1 MKGNSVVMDKGAM
14 HAQGGHQQKSIL
26 SPSSYHLTPSSSLRT
41 NFSRQEQIQKTFFN
55 LYLTFDI
62 INNALLV
69 ISNSIS
75 LVSRPLPLC
84 FSSPCHC
91 PLLLCL
97 PFRCGNFPNSNPSSL
112 LVSLCTLSLMTSSSL
127 MAPLPAC

>member
-55 LYLTFDI
+55 LYLTFDTYKQCSP
-62 INNALLV
+62 
-69 ISNSIS
+69 SNFQFNI
-75 LVSRPLPLC
+75 LGLQEITPVFLI
-84 FSSPCHC
+84 
-91 PLLLCL
+91 
-97 PFRCGNFPNSNPSSL
+97 
-112 LVSLCTLSLMTSSSL
+112 TLSLCPP
-127 MAPLPAC
+127 PLLAF